1 MKNGD
6 IIELIEDTYFY
17 KKGQKATV
25 IDMCGNSKSFEIIY
39 VGEHEIDIMPKHMFK
54 LCEQTD

>member
-6 IIELIEDTYFY
+6 IIELIEDTSFY
-17 KKGQKATV
+17 KKGRKATE

-39 VGEHEIDIMPKHMFK
+39 VGEHEIDIMPKSMFK
-54 LCEQTD
+54 LCE